1 MIDFKKIRTVLVVGS
16 IAYDEIMDFPDN
28 FSNHL
33 HPEKLHSL
41 SVSFVVNKLVKQLG
55 GTATSIAYNFAHLGS
70 AGVAVLGALGRDG
83 DAFIAFYKKHKI
95 ITKYIV
101 KDKTLYTSTG
111 KVITDMQNNQIWGFY
126 YGASENIPVID
137 FTMLDRA
144 KTLLVLAATHSRPFL
159 HLQKAAIKAKLPYM
173 YDPGMVLTWIDDN
186 NLKDGVMNASV
197 LVVNDYEMGLITKRL
212 EITVEDLV
220 KKGIV
225 CITTLG
231 AAGVLYQD
239 REQRIQVVGYKSV
252 QELDP
257 TGAGDTFRAGF
268 VSGLIEGKDLVE
280 SLKQGNALASFTI
293 ESYGTTN
300 HKPSKKQIANRMK
313 TLKIISPLS

>member
-1 MIDFKKIRTVLVVGS
+1 MIEFTKLKTVLVAGS
-16 IAYDEIMDFPDN
+16 IAYDEIMDFPDD

-33 HPEKLHSL
+33 HPEKLHAL
-41 SVSFVVNKLVKQLG
+41 SVSFVVNKLEKQLG
-55 GTATSIAYNFAHLGS
+55 GTATSIAYNFAHMDKVN
-70 AGVAVLGALGRDG
+70 VAVLGAVGRDG
-83 DAFIAFYKKHKI
+83 DAFISFYKKHKI
-95 ITKYIV
+95 QTKYIV
-101 KDKTLYTSTG
+101 KDKKLYTSTG

-137 FTMLDRA
+137 FTVLDRA

-159 HLQKAAIKAKLPYM
+159 HLQKSAIKAKLPYL
-173 YDPGMVLTWIDDN
+173 YDPGMVLTWIDDKD
-186 NLKDGVMNASV
+186 LKDGVMNASI

-212 EITVEDLV
+212 NVTVEDLV

-239 REQRIQVVGYKSV
+239 KTQSVQVSGYRST

-268 VSGLIEGKDLVE
+268 VSGLIEGKELSE
-280 SLKQGNALASFTI
+280 ALKQGNALASFTI

-300 HKPSKKQIANRMK
+300 HKPSKKQLAERIK
-313 TLKIISPLS
+313 LLKIV

>member
-1 MIDFKKIRTVLVVGS
+1 MIEFKKIKTVLVLGS

-41 SVSFVVNKLVKQLG
+41 SVSFVVNKLEKQLG
-55 GTATSIAYNFAHLGS
+55 GTATSIAYNFAHLGKAS
-70 AGVAVLGALGRDG
+70 VAVLGAIGRDG
-83 DAFIAFYKKHKI
+83 DAFIQFYKKHKI
-95 ITKYIV
+95 ATKYIV

-126 YGASENIPVID
+126 YGASANIPVID
-137 FTMLDRA
+137 FTVLDRA
-144 KTLLVLAATHSRPFL
+144 KTLLILSATHSKPFL
-159 HLQKAAIKAKLPYM
+159 HLQKAAIKATMPYL
-173 YDPGMVLTWIDDN
+173 YDPGMVLTWIDDK
-186 NLKDGVMNASV
+186 NLKEGVMNASI

-212 EITVEDLV
+212 QVTVDDLI
-220 KKGIV
+220 KKGII

-231 AAGVLYQD
+231 SAGVLYQD
-239 REQRIQVVGYKSV
+239 REKNV
-252 QELDP
+252 QISGFKTTKELDP

-268 VSGLIEGKDLVE
+268 VSGLIEGMELSE
-280 SLKQGNALASFTI
+280 ALKQGNALASFTI

-300 HKPSKKQIANRMK
+300 HKPSRKQLAERMK
-313 TLKIISPLS
+313 TLKII

>member
-1 MIDFKKIRTVLVVGS
+1 MIDFTKLKTVLVAGS
-16 IAYDEIMDFPDN
+16 IAYDEIMDFPDD

-33 HPEKLHSL
+33 HPEKLHAL
-41 SVSFVVNKLVKQLG
+41 SVSFVVNKLEKQLG
-55 GTATSIAYNFAHLGS
+55 GTATSIAYNFAHMDKVN
-70 AGVAVLGALGRDG
+70 VAVLGAVGRDG
-83 DAFIAFYKKHKI
+83 DAFIQFYKKNNI
-95 ITKYIV
+95 QTKYIV

-137 FTMLDRA
+137 FTVLDRA
-144 KTLLVLAATHSRPFL
+144 KTLLVLAATHSKPFL
-159 HLQKAAIKAKLPYM
+159 HLQKAAVKAKLPYL
-173 YDPGMVLTWIDDN
+173 YDPGMVLTWIDDK
-186 NLKDGVMNASV
+186 NLKDGVMNASI

-212 EITVEDLV
+212 NVTVEDLV

-239 REQRIQVVGYKSV
+239 KTQNVQISGYRST

-268 VSGLIEGKDLVE
+268 VSGLIEGKDLPE
-280 SLKQGNALASFTI
+280 ALKQGNALASFTI

-300 HKPSKKQIANRMK
+300 HKPSKKQIVERMK
-313 TLKIISPLS
+313 MLKIV